1 MWLLA
6 ILNPDTA
13 AAIRVR
19 SAPLVLSKACS
30 PAPVASGKAT
40 WPPSRLSSRL
50 HNQARPEFVDLQC
63 EAIRLLVRV
72 VEPPDHRVQDLQSR
86 SHAPACRLAGRGVPA
101 GVDG

>member
-6 ILNPDTA
+6 ILNPDTPIA
-13 AAIRVR
+13 TRVR

-30 PAPVASGKAT
+30 RVPVASGKAT

-50 HNQARPEFVDLQC
+50 QNQAGPEFVDLQR
-63 EAIRLLVRV
+63 EAVRLLVRI
-72 VEPPDHRVQDLQSR
+72 VELPDHRAQDLQSR
-86 SHAPACRLAGRGVPA
+86 SHAPACRLAGQGVPA